1 MDLRELIHSK
11 VSPGRRMRAVIV
23 IVAISFLII
32 LVDLIGRSD
41 WIQDLRAKVELY
53 DLTQRKIEFCKTSFL
68 ITDESRY
75 TFHSSVLK
83 SFPETTFQNLEKV
96 EGLDSKTI
104 DSFLTCLEA
113 QFVNVMS
120 LSSDQRVYSAET
132 KLSSFVC
139 DRFFCS
145 EEQKFSPTRRSFL
158 AELCKLEQGKCEEWK
173 ENLHSFQKGNGRE
186 YKVSSSVAYLYLN
199 DYYNYDNWIVKL
211 WNAILNSSNL
221 FRVLWNDIFL
231 FALIGAFVVCILAS
245 IILLLGFLKLI
256 FSFLFG
262 EHGILDLDLMF
273 IEWINTSIKK
283 IAGGDTEI
291 SKYFQIVSLLLAIGV
306 GGYRINEGVSQTD
319 QEHTKLNN
327 DARLFEVQ
335 RKLYL
340 EHRFL
345 LGCRS
350 FLSDKNSSIVDK
362 LYDKIVFTNDSY
374 NDSRELFQNGAE
386 FAKDLKEIQEP
397 EIAKDLKESGVHL
410 ANGEC
415 SVNALRA
422 SFQKLRTIIEY
433 ENNVLNL
440 KVNVDSQND
449 KNGNILK
456 GTIRKGLE
464 GANKIAEE
472 G

>member
-1 MDLRELIHSK
+1 MDLKELIHSRLY
-11 VSPGRRMRAVIV
+11 PGRRLRALIV
-23 IVAISFLII
+23 IVVISFLIVF
-32 LVDLIGRSD
+32 VDLLGRSD
-41 WIQDLRAKVELY
+41 LIQDLKAKVELY

-68 ITDESRY
+68 ITDDSKY
-75 TFHSSVLK
+75 TFRSSSVSSSNEKK
-83 SFPETTFQNLEKV
+83 SNDPENKD
-96 EGLDSKTI
+96 GLDSKTI
-104 DSFLTCLEA
+104 DSFLACLEA

-120 LSSDQRVYSAET
+120 LSSDQRIYSTES
-132 KLSSFVC
+132 KLSTFSC

-145 EEQKFSPTRRSFL
+145 EDQKFSNERKSFL
-158 AELCKLEQGKCEEWK
+158 TELCKLEERKCDQWK
-173 ENLHSFQKGNGRE
+173 EDLHSSKINGKE

-199 DYYNYDNWIVKL
+199 DYYNYGNWIVKL
-211 WNAILNSSNL
+211 WNSILNSSNL

-231 FALIGAFVVCILAS
+231 FALIGAFTVCILAS
-245 IILLLGFLKLI
+245 IVLLLGVLKFI

-291 SKYFQIVSLLLAIGV
+291 SKYFQIVSLLFAIGI
-306 GGYRINEGVSQTD
+306 GGYRINEGVNHTN
-319 QEHTKLNN
+319 QEQSKLDN

-345 LGCRS
+345 LSCRS

-362 LYDKIVFTNDSY
+362 LYDKMVFTNDSY

-386 FAKDLKEIQEP
+386 FAKDLSAIEEP
-397 EIAKDLKESGVHL
+397 EFVKTNRESFDPL
-410 ANGEC
+410 SENC
-415 SVNALRA
+415 SVNSLRA

-433 ENNVLNL
+433 ENNVLNIRL
-440 KVNVDSQND
+440 NSDS
-449 KNGNILK
+449 KSKK
-456 GTIRKGLE
+456 GIKDTIQKGME
-464 GANKIAEE
+464 GIGKISGE
-472 G
+472 